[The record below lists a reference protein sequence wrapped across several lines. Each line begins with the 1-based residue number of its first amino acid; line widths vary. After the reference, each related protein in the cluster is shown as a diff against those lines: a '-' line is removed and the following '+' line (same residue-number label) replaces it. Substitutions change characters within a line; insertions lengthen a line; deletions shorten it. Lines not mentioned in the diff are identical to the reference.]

1 MSKMRLLLGWLLVIA
16 MLLAGCESYM
26 TEPGRVNGGLPG
38 QATRASSILPSGQ
51 TGGAGSNP
59 EITTKVNP
67 DPQHS
72 NLPQETITPQT
83 LLSQPDQTGKT
94 SNVTDWP
101 VYQDTLNH
109 FQISYPP
116 QFEFKVLD
124 NSELGKLKP
133 EPVAVTYFND
143 SPTTPGLLVPPKF
156 SLRIYKIGAGAS
168 VENWLKTN
176 GLYQPDSDW
185 TIQKYQGEHFS
196 GYQVNSP
203 LYMAPG
209 WFIYAVQGDYL
220 FQLTPLGQD
229 AEKMLTT
236 FEFTN

>member
-1 MSKMRLLLGWLLVIA
+1 MSKIHLLSGWILVLA
-16 MLLAGCESYM
+16 MLLASCGSY
-26 TEPGRVNGGLPG
+26 TTLPGKVDGGFPG
-38 QATRASSILPSGQ
+38 QATPLAGNKLSGQ
-51 TGGAGSNP
+51 AGAYGSNP
-59 EITTKVNP
+59 EIVTVVNT

-83 LLSQPDQTGKT
+83 LLSQPAQSAKN

-101 VYQDTLNH
+101 VYQDTVNH

-124 NSELGKLKP
+124 NSELVKMKP

-143 SPTTPGLLVPPKF
+143 TPTTAGLLVPPKF
-156 SLRIYKIGAGAS
+156 SLRIYKIGAGTS

-185 TIQKYQGEHFS
+185 TIAKYQGEHFS
-196 GYQVNSP
+196 GYQVNSA
-203 LYMAPG
+203 LYMTPG
-209 WFIYAVQGDYL
+209 WFIYTVQGEYL
-220 FQLTPLGQD
+220 YQLTPLGSD
-229 AEKMLTT
+229 AEKMLNT
-236 FEFTN
+236 FEFTK

>member
-1 MSKMRLLLGWLLVIA
+1 
-16 MLLAGCESYM
+16 
-26 TEPGRVNGGLPG
+26 
-38 QATRASSILPSGQ
+38 
-51 TGGAGSNP
+51 
-59 EITTKVNP
+59 
-67 DPQHS
+67 
-72 NLPQETITPQT
+72 
-83 LLSQPDQTGKT
+83 
-94 SNVTDWP
+94 
-101 VYQDTLNH
+101 
-109 FQISYPP
+109 
-116 QFEFKVLD
+116 VLD

-143 SPTTPGLLVPPKF
+143 TPTTPGLLVPPKF

-176 GLYQPDSDW
+176 GLYLPDSDW
-185 TIQKYQGEHFS
+185 TIAKYQGEHFS

-203 LYMAPG
+203 VYMAPG

-229 AEKMLTT
+229 AEKMLST

>member
-1 MSKMRLLLGWLLVIA
+1 MNRIHLLSGWLLIFA
-16 MLLAGCESYM
+16 LFLASCESYQDQ
-26 TEPGRVNGGLPG
+26 PGQVSGGLPG
-38 QATRASSILPSGQ
+38 QTPLAGKQIPGQ
-51 TGGAGSNP
+51 PGTGMSNP
-59 EITTKVNP
+59 DVMTNVNP
-67 DPQHS
+67 NPPAPVTPQV
-72 NLPQETITPQT
+72 TITPQAPLT
-83 LLSQPDQTGKT
+83 HAARTGAGG
-94 SNVTDWP
+94 SVTDWP
-101 VYQDTLNH
+101 VYQDTVNH

-133 EPVAVTYFND
+133 EPVTGTYFND

-156 SLRIYKIGAGAS
+156 SLRIYKIGAGTS

-176 GLYQPDSDW
+176 GLYLPDSDW
-185 TIQKYQGEHFS
+185 TIAKYQGEHFS